1 MRCVCLVYTMYIPAN
16 FSVPLH
22 FATLLHFAMVVLHFA
37 ILYVSYVSF
46 YVRTVFILPHISLHR
61 CNFATLSASLLC
73 IFLCLCLSVCYVLCI
88 LVYPVLVA
96 MYRSLHTIYPSTIF
110 GMCYYLP
117 SHTYMQCEYSSAI
130 SLYMW
135 YAHIH
140 THKSISA
147 CICLR
152 DIYVMPAWVSPLDSF
167 VSAW

>member
-61 CNFATLSASLLC
+61 CNSATLSLRVILC
-73 IFLCLCLSVCYVLCI
+73 PYVRYVLCA

-96 MYRSLHTIYPSTIF
+96 MYYRSLHTIYPSTIF
-110 GMCYYLP
+110 GMCYYL
-117 SHTYMQCEYSSAI
+117 HIYTQCEYSPAI
-130 SLYMW
+130 SLCMW

-147 CICLR
+147 CVCLR
-152 DIYVMPAWVSPLDSF
+152 DIYVMPVWVSPLG
-167 VSAW
+167 